1 MLVSFINSLNAISMQ
16 HSASYNL
23 MQSRQAMLSAMRNP
37 NLQNMNFGALHQL
50 DTKLALDIVNN
61 KFQYEVATA
70 MRKQADKQCKE
81 NRLNFFA

>member
-23 MQSRQAMLSAMRNP
+23 MQSRQAILSAMRNP

-50 DTKLALDIVNN
+50 DTNLALDIANN
-61 KFQYEVATA
+61 NFQYQLASVL
-70 MRKQADKQCKE
+70 RKQADKQSKE
-81 NRLNFFA
+81 NRLNLLA